1 MEERR
6 CQYCGRRLHPALR
19 KDAKFCDRTCKSNDH
34 RYRKQNQEPPPNP
47 NQIFCRTPAEYVS
60 LANSIYHGAPP
71 DAVGYILR
79 TLECPLGKGTFV
91 FPVPNRKTK
100 RADGTLRDT
109 HYYELYPFEPPR
121 VPWEGVYELYYWTQQ
136 RSLVVSAD
144 PAFRQILV
152 GPAIPRAAFDEEALW
167 QWVPP
172 SDGSDLGDAAYIA
185 REILGRA
192 PGKAIG
198 YSLHITEGPH
208 GPGFFEFPPR
218 NRTTW
223 RENGTRSNLPY
234 FGLNPFEPPVV
245 PWAGPYRVTYHLEHG
260 VVSVDPDRDRRV
272 VRIGIIHPRAEYVDT
287 SSASVSMQA
296 ALPVARGAQAL
307 LPGRPRPRV
316 LTRRRRA
323 PR

>member
-34 RYRKQNQEPPPNP
+34 RYRKQNPEPPLNP
-47 NQIFCRTPAEYVS
+47 NQIFCRTPAQYVP
-60 LANSIYHGAPP
+60 LANSIYH
-71 DAVGYILR
+71 
-79 TLECPLGKGTFV
+79 

-144 PAFRQILV
+144 PDFRQILV
-152 GPAIPRAAFDEEALW
+152 GPAVPRAAFDEEALW
-167 QWVPP
+167 EWAPP
-172 SDGSDLGDAAYIA
+172 SDGSDLGNAAYIA

-208 GPGFFEFPPR
+208 GPGLFEFPPR

-223 RENGTRSNLPY
+223 REIGIRSNLPY
-234 FGLNPFEPPVV
+234 FALNPFEPPVV
-245 PWAGPYRVTYHLEHG
+245 PWAGPYRITYHLEHG
-260 VVSVDPDRDRRV
+260 IAFVDPDRDRRV
-272 VRIGIIHPRAEYVDT
+272 VRIGVIHPLAEYVDT
-287 SSASVSMQA
+287 SPASASGQA
-296 ALPVARGAQAL
+296 LQPGTRGAQGL
-307 LPGRPRPRV
+307 LPGPRGPRV
-316 LTRRRRA
+316 TRRKRLARR
-323 PR
+323 